1 MMPHSLNSFSSFVAA
16 RRPCIIEG
24 TLPDSHFD
32 RYGFYFPGS
41 DNSYVQLLLAF
52 RRKPIHEYLHCHV
65 PRSGLTRLYIAS
77 ASVRWTNDYLRHAAG
92 DRTVEV
98 CPLRERRE
106 REKEGVREGEGG
118 RKREG
123 QIGMQPHREPHIHS
137 IPHPPTPLPTSLPDR
152 TSLRAAVNSDG
163 FQEPADPKIGPHPYP
178 PPLPSPLSRARQI
191 VHGGA
196 AATGGGGWG
205 GWGRWSGGAARRR
218 GTGGGSCGGCA
229 SAPSWTCWR
238 PGTSCTTSPHRLIPP
253 PPTHTHTPAPLPR
266 PASISPFKGAYP
278 PARLHS

>member
-1 MMPHSLNSFSSFVAA
+1 MPHSLNSFSSFVAA

-52 RRKPIHEYLHCHV
+52 RRKPIHGYFLCHV

-163 FQEPADPKIGPHPYP
+163 FQDRKLGHIHTP
-178 PPLPSPLSRARQI
+178 PPRPPPFHARAKSCMAERRRRG
-191 VHGGA
+191 V
-196 AATGGGGWG
+196 GGWG
-205 GWGRWSGGAARRR
+205 GWGGWSGGAARRR
-218 GTGGGSCGGCA
+218 GTGGGKIGRA
-229 SAPSWTCWR
+229 
-238 PGTSCTTSPHRLIPP
+238 HV
-253 PPTHTHTPAPLPR
+253 
-266 PASISPFKGAYP
+266 
-278 PARLHS
+278 